1 MIIDLGEREKK
12 NYGNKTRT
20 KTKSIKLRMSKKI
33 NQIMWK
39 SNVKRQKESKNL
51 LKIQN
56 VYQKYHRH
64 IAQCAYIS
72 VV

>member
-1 MIIDLGEREKK
+1 
-12 NYGNKTRT
+12 
-20 KTKSIKLRMSKKI
+20 
-33 NQIMWK
+33 MWK